1 MSILARLLKLVPRL
15 LAVSGGLLV
24 GPMVPAAHAAAA
36 ASATLAN
43 PPVTVFAAS
52 SLTNVLKSLG
62 DDYTKITG
70 RPVRFSFGSSATLAR
85 QIEAGA
91 GADVYVSAD
100 QEWMDYLDQRKRL
113 RPGSRQVLAGNRLI
127 LIAPSDSRVALK
139 IAKGFLLAAALGE
152 GRLAVADPASVPAGR
167 YARQSLEFLG
177 VWPAVDPRLVRADD
191 VRHAL
196 NFVARGEAPLGIVY
210 ATDVRVEP
218 GVRVVDVFPANS
230 HPPIIYPLAL
240 TADAQPAAADFATFL
255 LGPRGQ
261 AAFKAAGF
269 VMADGASMPM
279 PPAAQPR

>member
-1 MSILARLLKLVPRL
+1 MSLLARLLKLVPRL
-15 LAVSGGLLV
+15 LALSGGLLV
-24 GPMVPAAHAAAA
+24 GPIVPAAHAA
-36 ASATLAN
+36 T
-43 PPVTVFAAS
+43 PVGGPVSVFAAA
-52 SLTNVLKSLG
+52 SLTNVLQSLG
-62 DDYTKITG
+62 AEYTRSTG
-70 RPVRFSFGSSATLAR
+70 RPVRFSFGSSAVLAR

-100 QEWMDYLDQRKRL
+100 QEWMDYLDQRKL
-113 RPGSRQVLAGNRLI
+113 LQPGSRQVLAGNRLV

-139 IAKGFLLAAALGE
+139 IAKGFPLAAALGE

-167 YARQSLEFLG
+167 YARQSLELLG
-177 VWPAVDPRLVRADD
+177 VWPAVAPRLVRADD

-255 LGPRGQ
+255 LGPHGQ

-269 VMADGASMPM
+269 VMADGASMAL